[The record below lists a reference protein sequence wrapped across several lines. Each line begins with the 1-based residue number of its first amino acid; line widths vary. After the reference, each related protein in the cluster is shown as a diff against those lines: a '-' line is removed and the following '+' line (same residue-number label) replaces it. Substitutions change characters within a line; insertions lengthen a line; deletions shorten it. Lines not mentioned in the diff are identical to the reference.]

1 MMWKAENKVDACTL
15 YLRGTVL
22 FSPSPPCRYES
33 ISAQGSPGSRVRGR
47 QCSEQQARLFPA
59 QVTRD
64 LLCHGRFCCSLAA
77 PQCPGSGNLN
87 WELGEKPNSSASER
101 LRNGTSGLGLNQG
114 HIKGQWVQKTLKM
127 FLLGSQE
134 CSVPVSTAVPWHHP
148 TAWGAL
154 PLHSCAQLQAAG
166 LPLGRALAKWKMGIC
181 RYKAFDFPLGKE
193 HRQPASGV

>member
-1 MMWKAENKVDACTL
+1 M
-15 YLRGTVL
+15 LRAAGTFVSSTGDSGPAL
-22 FSPSPPCRYES
+22 PWALLLLPGSPSVPWLRKP
-33 ISAQGSPGSRVRGR
+33 
-47 QCSEQQARLFPA
+47 
-59 QVTRD
+59 
-64 LLCHGRFCCSLAA
+64 
-77 PQCPGSGNLN
+77 
-87 WELGEKPNSSASER
+87 ELGTGRKAQFLSFR
-101 LRNGTSGLGLNQG
+101 GCRNGTSGLGLNQG

-134 CSVPVSTAVPWHHP
+134 CSVPVPTAVPWHHP

-154 PLHSCAQLQAAG
+154 PLHICAQLQAAG